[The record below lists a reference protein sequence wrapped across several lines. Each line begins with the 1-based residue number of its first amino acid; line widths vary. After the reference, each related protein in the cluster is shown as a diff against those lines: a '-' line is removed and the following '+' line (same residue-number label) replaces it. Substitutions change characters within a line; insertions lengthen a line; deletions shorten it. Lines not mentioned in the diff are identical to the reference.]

1 MRETSPLRVLSPMAR
16 ALHLQITEHHS
27 AGDLCR
33 GLIVSSAMA
42 FDLNF
47 LLVLGLMGQVSA
59 YFADWSALAEDRQP
73 TCVAIPTN
81 MTLCNNIGKFILK
94 Y

>member
-16 ALHLQITEHHS
+16 ALHLQIEHHS

-73 TCVAIPTN
+73 TCVAIPAN
-81 MTLCNNIGKFILK
+81 MTLCNNIGKFASI

>member
-1 MRETSPLRVLSPMAR
+1 
-16 ALHLQITEHHS
+16 
-27 AGDLCR
+27 
-33 GLIVSSAMA
+33 MA

-81 MTLCNNIGKFILK
+81 MTLCNNIGKFASI